1 MEGRSWVPS
10 LASSWVSWLCSS
22 SSLNFLLDFAFLLFG
37 FNPNWIGFLSF
48 SFWVG
53 SFFSRSH
60 FETDVKVFL
69 SFRNKT
75 TCRSYVSVFK
85 WYVSVRGVQIFFFFF
100 WPNPFF
106 ES

>member
-1 MEGRSWVPS
+1 MEGRSLVPS

-22 SSLNFLLDFAFLLFG
+22 SSLNFLF
-37 FNPNWIGFLSF
+37 WIGFLSF